1 MQVEVKVSGDG
12 QETEL
17 RSLHTWLGQD
27 PQVRSSA
34 TLSLVERPAG
44 AGAMGGWLDTLQI
57 VTENGWSAASF
68 VMTVVTWRQTRPR
81 PPKVI
86 VRHGGI
92 EVVLTEGTD
101 AEMQQVIE
109 LLSQQT
115 PDGIEDDE
123 V

>member
-81 PPKVI
+81 PRKVI

-101 AEMQQVIE
+101 AEVQQVIE